1 MRQGVSKC
9 RRSNLVSNAI
19 RPHVPPVV
27 VTGSRIIVMNAKKS
41 RRITRG
47 ELARRT
53 GVNIE
58 TIRYFENIGVLATPD
73 RTEGGHRVYDEEHVR
88 TLGFVRRARNLGFTP
103 QEVRAILALGG
114 PGKAL
119 CGEVRKIAEHH
130 LEQVRTKLADLAEL
144 ERLLTGTI
152 QHCSGEAAPVCAVMD
167 LIEVSTSAET
177 AHVSN

>member
-1 MRQGVSKC
+1 MAAQKG
-9 RRSNLVSNAI
+9 
-19 RPHVPPVV
+19 
-27 VTGSRIIVMNAKKS
+27 

-58 TIRYFENIGVLATPD
+58 TIRYFENIGVLATPE
-73 RTEGGHRVYDEEHVR
+73 RTEGGHRIYDEGHVR

-114 PGKAL
+114 PGKA
-119 CGEVRKIAEHH
+119 CCDEVRKIAEHH
-130 LEQVRTKLADLAEL
+130 LATVRTKLADLVEL
-144 ERLLTGTI
+144 ERLLTGTVED
-152 QHCSGEAAPVCAVMD
+152 CSGEADPECAVIE
-167 LIEVSTSAET
+167 LIEESSAAET

>member
-1 MRQGVSKC
+1 MLAR
-9 RRSNLVSNAI
+9 NI
-19 RPHVPPVV
+19 
-27 VTGSRIIVMNAKKS
+27 

-58 TIRYFENIGVLATPD
+58 TIRYFENIGVLATPE
-73 RTEGGHRVYDEEHVR
+73 RTEGRHRVYNEGHVR

-114 PGKAL
+114 PGEAG
-119 CGEVRKIAEHH
+119 CAEVRTIAEHH
-130 LEQVRTKLADLAEL
+130 LEQVRDKLADLVEL
-144 ERLLTGTI
+144 ERLLRGTVER
-152 QHCSGEAAPVCAVMD
+152 CSGDAAPECAVMD
-167 LIEVSTSAET
+167 LIEESTAADT

>member
-1 MRQGVSKC
+1 MA
-9 RRSNLVSNAI
+9 L
-19 RPHVPPVV
+19 
-27 VTGSRIIVMNAKKS
+27 AKLG
-41 RRITRG
+41 RITRG

-114 PGKAL
+114 PGKA
-119 CGEVRKIAEHH
+119 CCAEVRTIAEHH
-130 LEQVRTKLADLAEL
+130 LEQVRAKLADLVEL
-144 ERLLTGTI
+144 ERLLTATVE
-152 QHCSGEAAPVCAVMD
+152 HCSGKPAPECAVMD
-167 LIEVSTSAET
+167 LIEDGRAAET